1 MAELN
6 SLLERA
12 RSECSALQEGKA
24 SEASQAASKAEELN
38 ATIQQLQDALETER
52 SLKESFERE
61 SNQQTLQLQQV
72 ASTWQAQHGEAVEV
86 AEKAKSIA
94 ESREQEN
101 TALQKAVEHWQT
113 EHAQACRLQSEYQE
127 QLTKREVTALEE
139 QQRLQARLEG
149 VLEDRAEAQAEHAR
163 SLELLRNQCQELR
176 TRLST
181 AEEEHDLAKR
191 DQVDA
196 LRSAEAQVE
205 KLSAEQMA
213 LQRQVEEKDLQ
224 LQKKQEEVVAQQA
237 DLVQRSVLEDDLR
250 QEKQDADNKIECLKE
265 KARNLET
272 ELRDLQRKT
281 EAQEL
286 AKLTAAAKAAQA
298 DEQLQQMETQ
308 VQELQREARVHVKL
322 AEEQQ
327 VMISQQQ
334 LELAKLQQQ
343 LEEKQ
348 AAAKDPGDEE
358 RTRLLRE
365 GLAMAVEELDLR
377 QANFCLEKQRLTG
390 ALEESRRL
398 SMGYLGVTSASFDSA
413 KVAGLE
419 QQLASERQR
428 SVQQAVSLQRL
439 ERQVMQ
445 QQMAKD
451 QAEDLQK
458 SYQQQA
464 WRSQQLQDMLSED
477 LRKSNSKLA
486 ILEVRAKE
494 VQECASMA
502 LEELIT
508 CKYESKFEV
517 VRLRAALDELRSLLQ
532 KERLSFGGYLR

>member
-1 MAELN
+1 MVFALDGSSWMSCKAEPQCLAERLAQEIFRFHVGTDSSFDPERSGAEWWAQVRDTGHEEEGIQFHWDTDEAAVERHGINVHPHLSTVTYLTDCGAPTLILDCRNTRTPCETSQVYGEISGGALSWPERWKHIAFDGQLLHGTVPGGQGGQGGRRITFLVNIWLN
-6 SLLERA
+6 HRPSNCRRLSKALRRRVA
-12 RSECSALQEGKA
+12 ADLASPVSVLSTTRPATWRSDGDGVR
-24 SEASQAASKAEELN
+24 AASKRTFRFGRQRLLHEVSCKLPSAK
-38 ATIQQLQDALETER
+38 AA
-52 SLKESFERE
+52 S
-61 SNQQTLQLQQV
+61 TLQLCW
-72 ASTWQAQHGEAVEV
+72 SKGEAV
-86 AEKAKSIA
+86 I
-94 ESREQEN
+94 
-101 TALQKAVEHWQT
+101 
-113 EHAQACRLQSEYQE
+113 
-127 QLTKREVTALEE
+127 
-139 QQRLQARLEG
+139 G
-149 VLEDRAEAQAEHAR
+149 
-163 SLELLRNQCQELR
+163 
-176 TRLST
+176 
-181 AEEEHDLAKR
+181 
-191 DQVDA
+191 
-196 LRSAEAQVE
+196 
-205 KLSAEQMA
+205 
-213 LQRQVEEKDLQ
+213 
-224 LQKKQEEVVAQQA
+224 
-237 DLVQRSVLEDDLR
+237 SVLEDDLR

-451 QAEDLQK
+451 QAEVWG
-458 SYQQQA
+458 SNHAIA
-464 WRSQQLQDMLSED
+464 WPGKIAWPGQFLRTGRDED
-477 LRKSNSKLA
+477 
-486 ILEVRAKE
+486 
-494 VQECASMA
+494 
-502 LEELIT
+502 
-508 CKYESKFEV
+508 
-517 VRLRAALDELRSLLQ
+517 
-532 KERLSFGGYLR
+532 